1 MRIILASAS
10 PRRRE
15 LLSQILPEFDVIPS
29 EVEEVITKEEPGEIA
44 IELAAEKAL
53 AVAEQVISSGGS
65 AHDDTEDTGEFTLYG
80 ADDTLVIGADTIVV
94 HRGKILGKPRDK
106 MDAYNTLTELAND
119 THEVYTGVCL
129 LYVKPDG
136 RSMQYP
142 FYERTDVTF
151 YPMKGE
157 EIAEYVASG
166 DPMDKAGSYGI
177 QSGCA
182 KYIRGISGDYNNVV
196 GLPLARLYQ
205 ELRELRIVKAFT

>member
-15 LLSQILPEFDVIPS
+15 LLSQILPEFEVIPS
-29 EVEEVITKEEPGEIA
+29 EVDEVITKAEPGEIA

-53 AVAEQVISSGGS
+53 AVAEQAVNADDS
-65 AHDDTEDTGEFTLYG
+65 AHANTEDNGEFTLYS

-106 MDAYNTLTELAND
+106 MDAYNILTELAND
-119 THEVYTGVCL
+119 THEVFTGVCL
-129 LYVKPDG
+129 LYVKSDG

-142 FYERTDVTF
+142 FYERTEVTF

-166 DPMDKAGSYGI
+166 DPMDKAGAYGI

-182 KYIRGISGDYNNVV
+182 KYIRGINGDYNNVV

-205 ELRELRIVKAFT
+205 ELRELRIVKVFT